1 MHSVN
6 SVPLENTYVKQ
17 CNKFQIWST
26 ELKTFTYSSDLYHGQ
41 LEVPT
46 VTLPTAKSP
55 KMRQVCFV
63 LISVLLLD
71 KTTAIPTPT
80 SSQLFCHHGYPTAT
94 QGDFTVLKTI
104 PEGNIHVA
112 ISVINVF
119 HDWLPTYLFLLTPFA
134 PLESV

>member
-1 MHSVN
+1 MHSVS
-6 SVPLENTYVKQ
+6 SVPLENIYVKQ
-17 CNKFQIWST
+17 CNKFKIWAT
-26 ELKTFTYSSDLYHGQ
+26 ELKTFTYLSDLYQSQ

-46 VTLPTAKSP
+46 VTLPNAKSS
-55 KMRQVCFV
+55 KMWQVCF
-63 LISVLLLD
+63 ISVLLLD

-80 SSQLFCHHGYPTAT
+80 PFQLFCHHGYPTAT
-94 QGDFTVLKTI
+94 QGNFVVLKTI

-119 HDWLPTYLFLLTPFA
+119 HGWLPTYLFLLTPSA